1 MEKQETIIE
10 FLLNKVAELTIEN
23 KRLNELVW
31 SLQADC
37 YYYNNYWQPKE
48 KERKRKKKEEDN
60 MPF

>member
-10 FLLNKVAELTIEN
+10 FLLSKVAELTTEN

-37 YYYNNYWQPKE
+37 YYYSNHWQPKE
-48 KERKRKKKEEDN
+48 KERKKKKNEEDN